1 MSVHSEGDILI
12 VGHVTCDLVEGQE
25 RLGGAASYATR
36 AAVDKGLAVDLVTA
50 APPDFEL
57 LAPLLRHAN
66 VRATV
71 VPSERATSFSL
82 SYEGDTRVLR
92 RLARAADIVEIPA
105 GARVVYL
112 APVAGEIAPSIAE
125 SIADACVVVGLQGW
139 MRRFDDDGLVLP
151 IDPPPLRGARAV
163 VFSEQD
169 HPDADA
175 LAVRIARDVPVV
187 ALTRGSRGATLYID
201 GSPHAIAA
209 APANEVDPTGAGDVF
224 GAILAIELGA
234 GRPPI
239 DAANAAALVAAQAV
253 SRKNVFTR

>member
-1 MSVHSEGDILI
+1 MPGNSAGDILI
-12 VGHVTCDLVEGQE
+12 IGHVTCDVIEGQE

-36 AAVDKGLAVDLVTA
+36 AAVDKGLTVDLVTS
-50 APPDFEL
+50 APSDFEL
-57 LAPLLRHAN
+57 LAPLSRHPN

-71 VPSERATSFSL
+71 IPSEHATSFSL
-82 SYEGDTRVLR
+82 SYEVGTRVLR
-92 RLARAADIVEIPA
+92 RLSRATDIVEIPL

-112 APVAGEIAPSIAE
+112 APVAGEIAPAIAE
-125 SIADACVVVGLQGW
+125 SMADACVVVGLQGW

-151 IDPPPLRGARAV
+151 IDPPTLRGMSAV
-163 VFSEQD
+163 VFSEHD
-169 HPDADA
+169 HPDSDA
-175 LAVRIARDVPVV
+175 LALQIARDVPVV
-187 ALTRGSRGATLYID
+187 ALTRGSRGATLYVD

-234 GRPPI
+234 GRPPL

-253 SRKNVFTR
+253 SRKNVFAR